1 MELYC
6 ACGERINTSGGN
18 INSVEQWSYIGQTR
32 VLIYAVCSHGKVV
45 VDNRSTTVEP
55 PKCDHC
61 GTSCGTDCDGSSH
74 YTPDGKQSTPRVG
87 YMGDI
92 NGVGCDPDTP

>member
-45 VDNRSTTVEP
+45 VDNRSTTVEL

-61 GTSCGTDCDGSSH
+61 GSPCGTDCDGSSH
-74 YTPDGKQSTPRVG
+74 YTPSVAKDDVRS
-87 YMGDI
+87 I
-92 NGVGCDPDTP
+92 APDEFPEPGME